1 MSKIIKNPT
10 EFRKL
15 MRDNINELILDEKKS
30 TNLEIGVYNW
40 SIKEAT
46 NQKLVRKWDNSH
58 FVDIY
63 LNHLRSV
70 LINLKLPLLLEGIK
84 TGEIMAQNVAF
95 MTHQEMFPERWT
107 ELIDR
112 KMNRDKN
119 KYEENIEAATD
130 RFTCRKCHQKKCT
143 YYQLQTR
150 SADEPM
156 TTFVNC
162 LNCGTRWKC

>member
-15 MRDNINELILDEKKS
+15 MRDNINESILDEKKS

-46 NQKLVRKWDNSH
+46 NQKIVRKWDNLH

-70 LINLKLPLLLEGIK
+70 LINLKLPSLLESIK
-84 TGEIMAQNVAF
+84 TGDIMAQNVAF